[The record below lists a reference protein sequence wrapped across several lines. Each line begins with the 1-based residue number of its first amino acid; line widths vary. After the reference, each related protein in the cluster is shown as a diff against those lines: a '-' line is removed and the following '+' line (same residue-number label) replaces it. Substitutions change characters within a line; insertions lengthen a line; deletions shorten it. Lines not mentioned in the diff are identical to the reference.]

1 MPLLADLDP
10 PPHGLV
16 TLRARMLRRRKRAAA
31 FAGLL
36 VAPAAAAIAI
46 VAIVLQTSAAAAP
59 PFDHPALVRA
69 ADVRGVEVL
78 VDGGARVPAIFLGGD
93 VYLVP

>member
-1 MPLLADLDP
+1 MPLFADLDP

-36 VAPAAAAIAI
+36 VAPAAAAAAI
-46 VAIVLQTSAAAAP
+46 VVVVMQASAPP
-59 PFDHPALVRA
+59 PFDHPALTRTS
-69 ADVRGVEVL
+69 DVRGVEVT
-78 VDGGARVPAIFLGGD
+78 VEGGVRVPAIALADD
-93 VYLVP
+93 VYLIP

>member
-1 MPLLADLDP
+1 MPLFADLEP

-31 FAGLL
+31 FAGLVL
-36 VAPAAAAIAI
+36 GPAAAGAAI
-46 VAIVLQTSAAAAP
+46 VAFVVQASAPA

-69 ADVRGVEVL
+69 RDVHGVEVI
-78 VDGGARVPAIFLGGD
+78 VDGGARVPAISLGGD

>member
-1 MPLLADLDP
+1 MPLFADLEP

-31 FAGLL
+31 FAGLVL
-36 VAPAAAAIAI
+36 GPAAAAAAI
-46 VAIVLQTSAAAAP
+46 VAMVVQTSAPP
-59 PFDHPALVRA
+59 PFDHPALVRS
-69 ADVRGVEVL
+69 ADVRGVQV
-78 VDGGARVPAIFLGGD
+78 VVGDMRVPAIDLGNG